1 MATTSNVP
9 SLQFHEVEFDLV
21 EHVDGQQWLRYPQ
34 IADALG
40 YSQANRVVD
49 VYNNNAA
56 EFTDTM
62 TALVKLPTAGGVQ
75 EVRIFSLRGAHLLG
89 MFARTERAAEFR
101 RWVLDVLEHSPQPP
115 AYPAVPALVG
125 QTFER
130 VVAERDALRAML
142 AERVLKEEPE
152 MRRVMY
158 YYSIEG
164 LTHRERATLMGWKTT
179 DRYLEALRRLAT
191 LGLLDYTPDA
201 ALSANGKRNIQ
212 KMRDKLAAGPLPA
225 MAGFPSG
232 HPSRLR
238 PKNGRTKAELDAAR
252 KLSRSTPE
260 HMAKLHKALAE
271 SRAKKGG
278 AQ

>member
-1 MATTSNVP
+1 MASTSNVP
-9 SLQFHEVEFDLV
+9 SLQFHDVEFDLV

-142 AERVLKEEPE
+142 AERVLKEEPIL
-152 MRRVMY
+152 RKVIY
-158 YYSIEG
+158 YYNIVG
-164 LTHRERATLMGWKTT
+164 LTNTERARLMGWAAVETHLK
-179 DRYLEALRRLAT
+179 ALRRLTT
-191 LGLLDYTPDA
+191 LGLVDYQANEGRSRLGQA
-201 ALSANGKRNIQ
+201 AFKKARQ
-212 KMRDKLAAGPLPA
+212 KMAEQGMLTSPKPPT
-225 MAGFPSG
+225 
-232 HPSRLR
+232 HPSHMRA
-238 PKNGRTKAELDAAR
+238 GSSA
-252 KLSRSTPE
+252 E
-260 HMAKLHKALAE
+260 HMAKMRAAHAAKRAAAKAKAAAE
-271 SRAKKGG
+271 GG